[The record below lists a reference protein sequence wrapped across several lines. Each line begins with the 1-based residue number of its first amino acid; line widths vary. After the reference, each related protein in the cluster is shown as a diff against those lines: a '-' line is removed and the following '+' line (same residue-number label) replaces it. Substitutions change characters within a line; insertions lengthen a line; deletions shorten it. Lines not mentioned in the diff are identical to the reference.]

1 MKLSQIMVDGAV
13 ETALWSGKEL
23 ISLKSIAPHL
33 SLQDLLAAPASVR
46 DNLEQRLSR
55 ASAQNLL
62 DPECVTYLPPLPSGC
77 KILCAGLN
85 YQSHA
90 QEVSA
95 PAPEFPNFFMR
106 FEDTMVGHQQPL
118 RIPTLSTQMDYEGEL
133 AVVVGKSCFGSLSES
148 QALDCVAG
156 YTIFNDASIRDF
168 QFRASQWTLGKN
180 FPATGGCGP
189 MVVTADELPPG
200 ARGLV
205 LRTEIDGETLQEGN
219 TADLIF
225 GVAALVRAVA
235 EVTPLRCGDLLIT
248 GTPAGV
254 GFTRKPPRFLRLG
267 ERCQI
272 TIEGIGTLSN
282 PVMMT
287 EN

>member
-1 MKLSQIMVDGAV
+1 MKLSQIIVDGAV
-13 ETALWSGKEL
+13 ETALWSGNEL
-23 ISLKSIAPHL
+23 ISLRSIAPHL
-33 SLQDLLAAPASVR
+33 SLHDLLAAPASLR
-46 DNLEQRLSR
+46 DNLERRLSR

-62 DPECVTYLPPLPSGC
+62 DPERVTYLPPLPSGC

-90 QEVSA
+90 QEVAA
-95 PAPEFPNFFMR
+95 PASEFPNFFIR
-106 FEDTMVGHQQPL
+106 FEDTMVGHQQAL

-133 AVVVGKSCFGSLSES
+133 AVVMGKSCFGSMNDS

-189 MVVTADELPPG
+189 LLVTADELPLG
-200 ARGLV
+200 ATGLA
-205 LRTEIDGETLQEGN
+205 LRTEIDGKILQEGN

-225 GVAALVRAVA
+225 GVAALIRAVA

-254 GFTRKPPRFLRLG
+254 GFMRKPPRFLRL
-267 ERCQI
+267 EEQCQI

-282 PVMMT
+282 PVMMHD
-287 EN
+287 N